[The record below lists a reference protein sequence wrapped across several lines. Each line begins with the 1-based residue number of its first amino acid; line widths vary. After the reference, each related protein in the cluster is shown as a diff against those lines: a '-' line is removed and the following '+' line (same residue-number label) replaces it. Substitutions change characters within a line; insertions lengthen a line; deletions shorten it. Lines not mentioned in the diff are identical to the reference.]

1 MTKNTSLK
9 FLKNATHIKHLAFA
23 FYGKAKSKFYLLCFL
38 LSLQSKIELLFALCF
53 KANFCVLLCF
63 VLFGKAKIQMLL
75 PIGV

>member
-38 LSLQSKIELLFALCF
+38 LLCQSK
-53 KANFCVLLCF
+53 K
-63 VLFGKAKIQMLL
+63 
-75 PIGV
+75 